1 MRKLFFLLLI
11 SLVFTS
17 CKEDKET
24 KINTEPLIES
34 SNDSYTLLEGNFVY
48 YEDAAVLQTPTS
60 IFGVILNENTIQLAK
75 EAKAFQKE
83 DTDMV
88 KVRIKGL
95 IEKKPEDTEGWDYN
109 INIKKIISVEALNEK
124 DNEVIKLEK

>member
-1 MRKLFFLLLI
+1 MKKIFFLLLI

-17 CKEDKET
+17 CKEDKVTKTET
-24 KINTEPLIES
+24 SVENT
-34 SNDSYTLLEGNFVY
+34 NDGFTLLEGNFVY

-60 IFGVILNENTIQLAK
+60 IFGVILNENTMQLAK

-83 DTDMV
+83 ATDMV

-109 INIKKIISVEALNEK
+109 INIKKIISVEALNAK

>member
-1 MRKLFFLLLI
+1 MKKIIFLLLI

-17 CKEDKET
+17 CKEDKAT
-24 KINTEPLIES
+24 KINTETSVENT
-34 SNDSYTLLEGNFVY
+34 NDGFTLLEGNFVY

-60 IFGVILNENTIQLAK
+60 IFGVILNENTMQLAK

-83 DTDMV
+83 ATDMV

-109 INIKKIISVEALNEK
+109 INIKKIISVEALNAK

>member
-1 MRKLFFLLLI
+1 MKKIIFLLLI

-17 CKEDKET
+17 CKEDKVTKTET
-24 KINTEPLIES
+24 SVENT
-34 SNDSYTLLEGNFVY
+34 NDGFTLLEGNFVY

-83 DTDMV
+83 ATDMV

-109 INIKKIISVEALNEK
+109 INIKKIISVEALNAK

>member
-1 MRKLFFLLLI
+1 MKKIIFLLLI

-17 CKEDKET
+17 CKEDKAN
-24 KINTEPLIES
+24 KINTETSVENT
-34 SNDSYTLLEGNFVY
+34 NDGFTLLEGNFVY

-60 IFGVILNENTIQLAK
+60 IFGVILNENTMQLAK

-83 DTDMV
+83 ATDMV

-95 IEKKPEDTEGWDYN
+95 IKKKTGRY
-109 INIKKIISVEALNEK
+109 
-124 DNEVIKLEK
+124 

>member
-1 MRKLFFLLLI
+1 MKKIIFLLLI

-17 CKEDKET
+17 CKEDKVTKTET
-24 KINTEPLIES
+24 SVENT
-34 SNDSYTLLEGNFVY
+34 NDGFTLLEGNFVY

-60 IFGVILNENTIQLAK
+60 IFGVILNENTMQLAK

-83 DTDMV
+83 ATDMV

-109 INIKKIISVEALNEK
+109 INIKKIISVEALNAK

>member
-1 MRKLFFLLLI
+1 MKKIIFLLQI

-17 CKEDKET
+17 CKEDKAA
-24 KINTEPLIES
+24 KINTETSVENT
-34 SNDSYTLLEGNFVY
+34 NDGFTLLEGNFVY

-60 IFGVILNENTIQLAK
+60 IFGVILNENTMQLAK

-83 DTDMV
+83 ATDMV

-95 IEKKPEDTEGWDYN
+95 IEKKPEDTEGCDYN
-109 INIKKIISVEALNEK
+109 INIKKIISVEALNAK

>member
-1 MRKLFFLLLI
+1 MKKIIFLLLI

-17 CKEDKET
+17 CKEDKVTKTET
-24 KINTEPLIES
+24 SVENT
-34 SNDSYTLLEGNFVY
+34 NDSFTLLEGNFVY

-83 DTDMV
+83 ATDMV

-109 INIKKIISVEALNEK
+109 INIKKIISVEALNAK

>member
-1 MRKLFFLLLI
+1 MKKIIFLLLI

-17 CKEDKET
+17 CKEDKAN
-24 KINTEPLIES
+24 KINTETSVENT
-34 SNDSYTLLEGNFVY
+34 NDGFTLLEGNFVY

-60 IFGVILNENTIQLAK
+60 IFGVILNENTMQLAK

-83 DTDMV
+83 ATDMV

-109 INIKKIISVEALNEK
+109 INIKKIISVEALNAK

>member
-1 MRKLFFLLLI
+1 MKKIIFLLLI

-17 CKEDKET
+17 CKEDKVTKTET
-24 KINTEPLIES
+24 SVENT
-34 SNDSYTLLEGNFVY
+34 NDGFTLLEGNFVY

-60 IFGVILNENTIQLAK
+60 IFGVILNENTMQLAK

-83 DTDMV
+83 ATDMV

-95 IEKKPEDTEGWDYN
+95 IEKKPENTEGWDYI
-109 INIKKIISVEALNEK
+109 INIKKIISVEALNAK

>member
-1 MRKLFFLLLI
+1 MKKIIFLLLI

-17 CKEDKET
+17 CKEDKATKTET
-24 KINTEPLIES
+24 SVENT
-34 SNDSYTLLEGNFVY
+34 NDGFTLLEGNFVY

-60 IFGVILNENTIQLAK
+60 IFGVILNENTMQLAK

-83 DTDMV
+83 ATDMV

-109 INIKKIISVEALNEK
+109 INIKKIISVEALNAK